1 MKLKYFKEH
10 LEQPISFPINKDE
23 VENRCLFYDIQNYSI
38 NDDLTID
45 IHGDFDLSDTGV
57 VDVFFVKFN
66 KVEGSFNVSG
76 NYLKT
81 LEGWFPKEVSGF
93 IEISKN
99 NLTDLKGSPKI
110 SNGSFYCQDNDL
122 KTLKGCP
129 EEIRGTFDVSYN
141 ELESFEHCAK
151 LVTGYFL
158 AESNHIKNLKHL
170 PSEISRLDLGFNRIE
185 NLEGCPDVSRKINIK
200 NCRLTSLKGLKSTS
214 GELWVE
220 AKNNYIE
227 SMGDISDVKLES
239 LNLSTNRL
247 TTLKGC
253 PKNIK
258 YLIADINNLTD
269 LEGCPESLGQ
279 LDVSDNNLKSLKG
292 CPNTIN
298 ISADFSHN
306 IIMDLEGCPTEK
318 KETRVYINN
327 NPIYHLYKFENI
339 EELNVL
345 KSLKVI
351 KGNDINIKRLKYFY
365 SIINVHVTEYEL
377 LIKIKKIKQYYN
389 IIE

>member
-10 LEQPISFPINKDE
+10 LEQPTSFPMNKAD

-45 IHGDFDLSDTGV
+45 IHGDFDHSGDGV

-66 KVEGSFNVSG
+66 KVEGSFDVSG

-81 LEGWFPKEVSGF
+81 LEGWFPKEVGEF
-93 IEISKN
+93 IEVSKN

-110 SNGSFYCQDNDL
+110 SNGSFYCQDNEL
-122 KTLKGCP
+122 TTLKGCP

-158 AESNHIKNLKHL
+158 AESNYIKNLKHL
-170 PSEISRLDLGFNRIE
+170 PSEISRLDLRFNHIE
-185 NLEGCPDVSRKINIK
+185 NLEGCPDVSRKINIQ

-214 GELWVE
+214 GELVVV
-220 AKNNYIE
+220 ASNNYIE

-239 LNLSTNRL
+239 LELKTNRL
-247 TTLKGC
+247 TTLNGC

-258 YLIADINNLTD
+258 CLSVDNNSLTD
-269 LEGCPESLGQ
+269 LEGCPESLDK
-279 LDVSDNNLKSLKG
+279 LEASDNNLKSLKG

-298 ISADFSHN
+298 MSADFSYN
-306 IIMDLEGCPTEK
+306 YITNLEGCPTEK
-318 KETRVYINN
+318 KGTRVYISY
-327 NPIYHLYKFENI
+327 NPIYDLYKFENI
-339 EELNVL
+339 EELNIL

-351 KGNDINIKRLKYFY
+351 KGNDVNIKRLKYFY
-365 SIINVHVTEYEL
+365 SIMNLNLGEYQL
-377 LIKIKKIKQYYN
+377 STKIKKIKQYYN
-389 IIE
+389 II